1 MMADKVKLFTLLGDH
16 PGVMPLKTGAVTS
29 DLVDFVFDDVKVPN
43 TAFKALVRDAKYDC
57 AELAIVTFLQ
67 AKAFGKPYALLPATV
82 MGRGQM
88 HTLFINQQKPVKPQ
102 DLNGKRVGVRSYTVT
117 TGVWVRGILA
127 DLYGIDSNTITWVSF
142 EDPHVAEYRDPPNV
156 TRAAAGATLETMLAA
171 GDIDAAVLGNVDQK
185 PPLAPMFP
193 DAKSVDRDWAAAN
206 GGVPINHMMVLRSE
220 IMRERPEVAREV
232 YRMLAES
239 KAKAFP
245 QPPSPDPIRFGIA
258 ANRASL
264 AKVSGFCAAQKLIPR
279 ALTVEEIF
287 AEATAAGL

>member
-1 MMADKVKLFTLLGDH
+1 MPDKVKLFTLLGNH
-16 PGVMPLKTGAVTS
+16 PGVMPLKNGEIAS
-29 DLVDFVFDDVKVPN
+29 DLVEFVFDDVKVPN
-43 TAFKALVRDAKYDC
+43 TAFKALVRDGKYDC

-88 HTLFINQQKPVKPQ
+88 HTLFVNAQKPVKPQ
-102 DLNGKRVGVRSYTVT
+102 DLNGKRVGARSYTVT

-127 DLYGIDSNTITWVSF
+127 DLYGVDSNTITWVTF
-142 EDPHVAEYRDPPNV
+142 EDPHVAEYKDPPNV
-156 TRAAAGATLETMLAA
+156 TRAPAGATLETMLAA
-171 GDIDAAVLGNVDQK
+171 GEIDAAVLGNVDQQ
-185 PPLAPMFP
+185 PPLVPMFP

-206 GGVPINHMMVLRSE
+206 GGVPINHMMVLRSQ
-220 IMRERPEVAREV
+220 IMAERPDVAREV

-239 KAKAFP
+239 KARAFP
-245 QPPSPDPIRFGIA
+245 QAPSPDPTRFGIA

-264 AKVSGFCAAQKLIPR
+264 DKVAGFCAAQKLTPR